1 MHLCIFSCM
10 IVDPD
15 LCAEALAIAR
25 QARAAGIRQADLAM
39 ATGSSQPQIS
49 RILRGQLS
57 RRSRLFEE
65 ISVYVRS
72 ASTGVSPGAV
82 RRNEELINAL
92 AVTWDGT
99 SQHAIALAAVI
110 RSLGALQKAGLLVQA
125 QKSRRGEKC

>member
-1 MHLCIFSCM
+1 MKAN
-10 IVDPD
+10 PD
-15 LCAEALAIAR
+15 LRAEAVVIAK
-25 QARAAGIRQADLAM
+25 QARAAGITQADLAM
-39 ATGSSQPQIS
+39 ATGASQPQIS

-72 ASTGVSPGAV
+72 ASPGVSPSAV

-99 SQHAIALAAVI
+99 SQHAMALAAVI
-110 RSLGALQKAGLLVQA
+110 RSLGALQKVGSLVQA
-125 QKSRRGEKC
+125 QKSRRVEKC

>member
-1 MHLCIFSCM
+1 MKAN
-10 IVDPD
+10 PD
-15 LCAEALAIAR
+15 LRAEAVVIAK
-25 QARAAGIRQADLAM
+25 QARAAGITQADLAM
-39 ATGSSQPQIS
+39 ATGASQPQIS

-72 ASTGVSPGAV
+72 ASPGVSPRAV

-99 SQHAIALAAVI
+99 SQHAMALAAVI
-110 RSLGALQKAGLLVQA
+110 RSLGALQKVGSLVQA
-125 QKSRRGEKC
+125 QKSRRVEKC